1 MTIKEL
7 INELSNYPKD
17 TRVDFVLLG
26 KDWEDSFYD
35 TPLNIKGVVGSGET
49 DVKYIELGLY
59 GETKWMNQDQLV

>member
-1 MTIKEL
+1 MTIEELMKEL
-7 INELSNYPKD
+7 SDYPKD

-49 DVKYIELGLY
+49 DVKYVELGLY
-59 GETKWMNQDQLV
+59 GETK

>member
-26 KDWEDSFYD
+26 EDWEDSFYD

-49 DVKYIELGLY
+49 DVKYVELGLM
-59 GETKWMNQDQLV
+59 EEKDA

>member
-26 KDWEDSFYD
+26 KDWEDSYLND
-35 TPLNIKGVVGSGET
+35 IPLDIKGVVGSGET
-49 DVKYIELGLY
+49 DVKYVELGLM
-59 GETKWMNQDQLV
+59 EEK

>member
-49 DVKYIELGLY
+49 DVKYVELGLY
-59 GETKWMNQDQLV
+59 GETK

>member
-49 DVKYIELGLY
+49 AVKYIELGLY
-59 GETKWMNQDQLV
+59 GETK

>member
-59 GETKWMNQDQLV
+59 GGK

>member
-49 DVKYIELGLY
+49 DVKYVELGLT
-59 GETKWMNQDQLV
+59 EEK

>member
-26 KDWEDSFYD
+26 KNWEDSFYD
-35 TPLNIKGVVGSGET
+35 TPLNIKGIVGSGET
-49 DVKYIELGLY
+49 DVKYIELGL
-59 GETKWMNQDQLV
+59 TKEK

>member
-59 GETKWMNQDQLV
+59 GGEIK

>member
-1 MTIKEL
+1 MTIEELIKEL
-7 INELSNYPKD
+7 SDYPKD

-35 TPLNIKGVVGSGET
+35 TPLDIKGVVGSGET

-59 GETKWMNQDQLV
+59 GGSNV

>member
-26 KDWEDSFYD
+26 KDWEDSYLND
-35 TPLNIKGVVGSGET
+35 IPLDIKGVVGSGET
-49 DVKYIELGLY
+49 DVKYVELGLI
-59 GETKWMNQDQLV
+59 EEK

>member
-26 KDWEDSFYD
+26 KDWEDSYLND
-35 TPLNIKGVVGSGET
+35 IPLDIKGVVGSGET
-49 DVKYIELGLY
+49 DVKYVELGLM
-59 GETKWMNQDQLV
+59 EEKDA

>member
-17 TRVDFVLLG
+17 TREDFVLLG

-49 DVKYIELGLY
+49 DVKYVELGLT
-59 GETKWMNQDQLV
+59 EEK

>member
-1 MTIKEL
+1 MTIEELIKEL
-7 INELSNYPKD
+7 SDYPKD

-35 TPLNIKGVVGSGET
+35 TPLDIKGVVGSGET

-59 GETKWMNQDQLV
+59 SIFYGGNK

>member
-26 KDWEDSFYD
+26 KNWEDSFYD

-49 DVKYIELGLY
+49 DVKYVELGLT
-59 GETKWMNQDQLV
+59 EEK

>member
-7 INELSNYPKD
+7 INELSKYPKD

-35 TPLNIKGVVGSGET
+35 TPLNITLKV
-49 DVKYIELGLY
+49 
-59 GETKWMNQDQLV
+59 